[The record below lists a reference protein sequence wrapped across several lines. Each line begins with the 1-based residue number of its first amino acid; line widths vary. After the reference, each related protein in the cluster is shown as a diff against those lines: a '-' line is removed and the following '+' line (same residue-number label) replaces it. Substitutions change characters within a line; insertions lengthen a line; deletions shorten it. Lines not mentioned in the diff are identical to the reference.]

1 MTQIPQL
8 YYPSLSIDS
17 YANNSN
23 DRADTEVGEPGPE
36 HQKARLVQKIRLTKV
51 DSEDAFVSEEL
62 ESIERHSQV
71 DLDDPESGAVAGRW
85 GKARLGNGRLLRSR
99 ISDRGSSVARFY
111 RWFEVRGV
119 FKSFESSLF

>member
-85 GKARLGNGRLLRSR
+85 GKARLANRRLLRSR
-99 ISDRGSSVARFY
+99 ISDRGSSAAQFY
-111 RWFEVRGV
+111 
-119 FKSFESSLF
+119 